1 MSETIA
7 AIVLAAGKGTR
18 MNSKMPK
25 VLHKLAGL
33 PLICHVIGSVEELE
47 PQVLT
52 VVISPEQEEI
62 EPMVGSA
69 HIAYQHHPLGTGDAV
84 RSALKSL
91 NGFAGTVLVA
101 FGADPLITTNSLRQM
116 ILAREVDNPPD
127 VVVMGFKTNNPGRY
141 GRLVQNSEGRLERI
155 VEFSDVATIDRHVE
169 LYNGG
174 VMAINGKKLAGFIE
188 ALRAENTKK
197 EFYLTDIIDISNK
210 RGGYSTVV
218 EVNEIEA
225 LGIDTREDLA
235 VAENIMQNRL
245 RKKIMESGVTL
256 IAPETIFFSHDTVI
270 GPDSVIHPHVIFGCG
285 AIVKENVEIKSFS
298 HIEGAE
304 IGEGAAIGPFARLR
318 PGAKIDSKAGIGNF
332 VEIKKANI
340 GAGAKIN
347 HLAYVGD
354 ADVGRDANI
363 GAGTITCNFDGF
375 SKHTTTIGANAFVG
389 SNSALVAPVQIGN
402 NSIIGAGSTVT
413 RSVPSDALVVARAK
427 VREVTGGASRFRSR
441 RLDEKKND

>member
-245 RKKIMESGVTL
+245 
-256 IAPETIFFSHDTVI
+256 
-270 GPDSVIHPHVIFGCG
+270 
-285 AIVKENVEIKSFS
+285 
-298 HIEGAE
+298 
-304 IGEGAAIGPFARLR
+304 
-318 PGAKIDSKAGIGNF
+318 
-332 VEIKKANI
+332 
-340 GAGAKIN
+340 
-347 HLAYVGD
+347 
-354 ADVGRDANI
+354 
-363 GAGTITCNFDGF
+363 
-375 SKHTTTIGANAFVG
+375 
-389 SNSALVAPVQIGN
+389 
-402 NSIIGAGSTVT
+402 
-413 RSVPSDALVVARAK
+413 
-427 VREVTGGASRFRSR
+427 
-441 RLDEKKND
+441 